1 MYQYH
6 IQRQCPYC
14 GSTRRS
20 FGGSNT
26 CADCGR
32 EIRLGQ
38 KTVSPVVAGLVIG
51 AVILGIIW
59 AALSLS

>member
-1 MYQYH
+1 MLPSLYS
-6 IQRQCPYC
+6 IQCPYC

-20 FGGSNT
+20 FGWSRI

-38 KTVSPVVAGLVIG
+38 KTVSPVTAVLVIG
-51 AVILGIIW
+51 AVILAISW
-59 AALSLS
+59 AAISFS